1 MRRIGLCRA
10 GPFLSGAPDHHSGRV
25 SMGFCKIRLGLAAV
39 LVAFTAA
46 CGDSGPSEFDAV
58 GMQADLMI
66 VDQLEADST
75 MNNLLL
81 AFDAIGGEFGGGD
94 EFLGIAERPSLRLSK
109 AGSAAAG
116 REVEAFFR
124 KGGSSAISASLASIP
139 PEVAGKTYI
148 YDSEASDW
156 VASELTGA
164 PANGVRFKLYAT
176 DAFGDLV
183 LPLIETGHVDL
194 TDLSNGS
201 THRARLVA
209 VSGSQTKADYTAE
222 ASGTGDDGN
231 VSVAGFVGVGQ
242 NRVNFELDAEGQ
254 TSGDN

>member
-1 MRRIGLCRA
+1 LLRAYRLPIHPVSGPRAASCTGARCRLNPMRHKRLHRP

-116 REVEAFFR
+116 R
-124 KGGSSAISASLASIP
+124 
-139 PEVAGKTYI
+139 
-148 YDSEASDW
+148 
-156 VASELTGA
+156 
-164 PANGVRFKLYAT
+164 
-176 DAFGDLV
+176 
-183 LPLIETGHVDL
+183 
-194 TDLSNGS
+194 
-201 THRARLVA
+201 
-209 VSGSQTKADYTAE
+209 
-222 ASGTGDDGN
+222 
-231 VSVAGFVGVGQ
+231 
-242 NRVNFELDAEGQ
+242 
-254 TSGDN
+254 